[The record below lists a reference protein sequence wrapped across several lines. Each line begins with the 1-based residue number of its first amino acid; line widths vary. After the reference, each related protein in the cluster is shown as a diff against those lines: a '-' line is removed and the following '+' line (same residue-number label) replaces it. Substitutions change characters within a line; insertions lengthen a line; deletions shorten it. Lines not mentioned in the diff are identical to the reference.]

1 MQVQIRSTTLHGN
14 KSYFKSFPFI
24 LFVESFPMGPEEMFW
39 KLLVIVCCILTDVTS
54 SGSRQQL
61 LPEVV
66 EPKQQKL
73 ESIIHKFVAC
83 MACQKQCIEGIV
95 PSIFHLTN
103 HFRFPQIIWS
113 WKVFRLIICV
123 CLTNFSIWSHCYIT
137 YLGVLYCACTSL
149 KKVWRY
155 NKDLFFTHSLH
166 NYDLTKDFHI
176 GFVH

>member
-1 MQVQIRSTTLHGN
+1 M
-14 KSYFKSFPFI
+14 
-24 LFVESFPMGPEEMFW
+24 
-39 KLLVIVCCILTDVTS
+39 IVCCILTDVTS

-103 HFRFPQIIWS
+103 HFRFPQIIWC

-149 KKVWRY
+149 KKVWRN
-155 NKDLFFTHSLH
+155 NKYLSFTHSLY
-166 NYDLTKDFHI
+166 NYDLTIYYHI
-176 GFVH
+176 GFVHYTWATKAECLVHTCFYQEPNLEIYLVTSKLSKLLWTIKKF